1 MEVANPHA
9 AERTLAGAEHGNGV
23 TLPTLLPQNSK
34 AQVALHEEG
43 IVIVSLEVK
52 SPLFC
57 LTF

>member
-1 MEVANPHA
+1 MA
-9 AERTLAGAEHGNGV
+9 
-23 TLPTLLPQNSK
+23 LPTLLPQNSK

-43 IVIVSLEVK
+43 IVIVSVEVK

>member
-1 MEVANPHA
+1 MLRSGHLPEPSMERRA
-9 AERTLAGAEHGNGV
+9 
-23 TLPTLLPQNSK
+23 LPTLLPQNSK